1 MLRNGPRTSSSR
13 AISRPFGPP
22 STGYSQPP
30 GHALPPTRRPHNTP
44 ETCPQHRRKDAAAR
58 LERHHHRVV
67 NMRRHFLHQVSGELV
82 KTHDRLVVENLN
94 VAGMLAGAPMPAD
107 GTALTNTLMLVK
119 PARTQPSSST
129 RFSCP

>member
-1 MLRNGPRTSSSR
+1 
-13 AISRPFGPP
+13 
-22 STGYSQPP
+22 
-30 GHALPPTRRPHNTP
+30 
-44 ETCPQHRRKDAAAR
+44 
-58 LERHHHRVV
+58 
-67 NMRRHFLHQVSGELV
+67 MRRHFLHQVSGELV

>member
-82 KTHDRLVVENLN
+82 KTHDRLVVE
-94 VAGMLAGAPMPAD
+94 
-107 GTALTNTLMLVK
+107 T
-119 PARTQPSSST
+119 ST
-129 RFSCP
+129 WRACWPGHQCPPTGRC